1 MTKDLFS
8 GLPLLLDHIPDPGTG
23 LIRSIFLAPEHIASA
38 AKRLLENQY
47 HLEDIS
53 GMDVAEGF
61 LVTYHFQGFQ
71 QPGRIALRVLVAHGQ
86 ANVPSIAGIFQG
98 AEWHERELKDFFG
111 VVFDGNPNPVALLLP
126 DDDPCTP
133 LCRSEATR
141 KPLGELMAGGTES
154 YRDPDFGLLQPPPEK
169 RSAEKSGEPIAK

>member
-8 GLPLLLDHIPDPGTG
+8 GLPLQLDLIPEPSTG

-38 AKRLLENQY
+38 AKRLLDHQY

-61 LVTYHFQGFQ
+61 LVTYHFQGFE

-86 ANVPSIAGIFQG
+86 ACVPSIAGIFQG
-98 AEWHERELKDFFG
+98 AEWHERELHDFFG
-111 VVFDGNPNPVALLLP
+111 VVFEGNPNPVALLLP

-133 LCRSEATR
+133 LCRTEATR
-141 KPLGELMAGGTES
+141 KPLGQLMAAGTQVF
-154 YRDPDFGLLQPPPEK
+154 RDPEFGLLQPMPEK
-169 RSAEKSGEPIAK
+169 RPAE